1 MAIDKISGTAW
12 TSISKLGS
20 VSTGAIANVLGQ
32 TPPGPAVSYPTID
45 SHVNTT
51 LGSVSSWTINH
62 QNPTAGQLILLICLG
77 DEGSYNHTFNSNLTN
92 MTASGFTSEIDR
104 GSYNN
109 WPGVNV
115 ESTINVLWKVAT
127 GSEGT
132 SSISMAQDLASYVTV
147 WYILIDGANTTT
159 PVNVI
164 SNANTSD
171 SASVFPYS
179 PPTLTHNGI
188 ATTTNDSLVFA
199 VFACEGAGF
208 EPFTVGGTG
217 WPTSFTGESD
227 SPSGGTGTNLGVSG
241 GWATKVISTAGT
253 SGPIT
258 TTGQTKSFGAYLQA
272 VSFAIQP

>member
-109 WPGVNV
+109 WPGQTV

-132 SSISMAQDLASYVTV
+132 SSISMSQDLTSFVTA

-159 PVNVI
+159 PINVI
-164 SNANTSD
+164 STANASD
-171 SASVFPYS
+171 SASVS
-179 PPTLTHNGI
+179 PSNPPSLAHNGI
-188 ATTTNDSLVFA
+188 TTTTNDSLVFA
-199 VFACEGAGF
+199 VFASEGAGF
-208 EPFTVGGTG
+208 EPFTVSGTG
-217 WPTSFTGESD
+217 WPTSFTGEAD
-227 SPSGGTGTNLGVSG
+227 SPSSGTDYNVGVSG
-241 GWATKVISTAGT
+241 GWTTKVISTAGA
-253 SGPIT
+253 SGSIT
-258 TTGQTKSFGAYLQA
+258 ATGQTLAAGGYMQA

>member
-1 MAIDKISGTAW
+1 MAIDKISGAAW

-32 TPPGPAVSYPTID
+32 TPPSSAVSYPTID

-77 DEGSYNHTFNSNLTN
+77 DEGSYSHTFNSNLTN

-109 WPGVNV
+109 WPGQTVD
-115 ESTINVLWKVAT
+115 STINVLWKVAT

-171 SASVFPYS
+171 SASVYQYN

-188 ATTTNDSLVFA
+188 TTTTNDSLVFA
-199 VFACEGAGF
+199 VFACKGAGY

-227 SPSGGTGTNLGVSG
+227 SPSGGTDTSLGVSG
-241 GWATKVISTAGT
+241 GWATKLTPTAGA

-258 TTGQTKSFGAYLQA
+258 TTGQTKSVGTYLQA

>member
-32 TPPGPAVSYPTID
+32 TPPDPAVSYPTID

-109 WPGVNV
+109 WPGQTV

-132 SSISMAQDLASYVTV
+132 SSISMSQDLSSFVTV

-159 PVNVI
+159 PINAI
-164 SNANTSD
+164 STADASD

-188 ATTTNDSLVFA
+188 TTTTNDSLVFA
-199 VFACEGAGF
+199 VFASEGAGF
-208 EPFTVGGTG
+208 EPFTVSGTG

-227 SPSGGTGTNLGVSG
+227 SPSGGTDYNSGVSG
-241 GWATKVISTAGT
+241 GWVTKVISTAGS
-253 SGPIT
+253 SGST
-258 TTGQTKSFGAYLQA
+258 AATGRTRSVGAYMQA
-272 VSFAIQP
+272 VSFAVQP